1 MFTGRADEHARSRA
15 QSSNSLRAGLAERVG
30 GLDADLD
37 WAHTLS
43 LGEQQRIAFLRLL
56 VHRPAV
62 AVLDGALWLLAGQ
75 CSAVTAA
82 SAYFLD
88 NLTIG
93 CASGSLPSSRWVD
106 NPISSAVGTAFAS
119 IRCC

>member
-1 MFTGRADEHARSRA
+1 MFY
-15 QSSNSLRAGLAERVG
+15 LRAGLAERAG

-62 AVLDGALWLLAGQ
+62 AVLDGARLAERRALRSFH
-75 CSAVTAA
+75 SAVCL
-82 SAYFLD
+82 S
-88 NLTIG
+88 
-93 CASGSLPSSRWVD
+93 PR
-106 NPISSAVGTAFAS
+106 
-119 IRCC
+119 